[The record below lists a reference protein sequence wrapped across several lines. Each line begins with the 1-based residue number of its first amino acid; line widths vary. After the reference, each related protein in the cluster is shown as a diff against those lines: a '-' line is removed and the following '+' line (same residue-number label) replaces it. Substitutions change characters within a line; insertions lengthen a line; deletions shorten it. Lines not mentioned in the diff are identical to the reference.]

1 MTATNLT
8 AAPATPAT
16 TIPARQPSF
25 RDLVRMELRKLR
37 YRPMTFVIF
46 GIMAALLSGLMA
58 IGYIATRVSER
69 PPGVSLEDDIQS
81 FLFPGVFQD
90 GFSIIGGIGAILLVV
105 ISAAIIGSEYSW
117 GTIRVLVGSGVP
129 RARLIA
135 SKLVT
140 VALVT
145 IALTLVG
152 FIAFTVTSVGIAIF
166 GGHTVDMSWL
176 NGSTAIDLLLMFVRT
191 IFILFV
197 SAVLAFTVTVFSR
210 SLAAGIAVGI
220 GFMVFEGI
228 AVGLL
233 GLMGNVGET
242 ISNFLLSPNMN
253 AISELNYI
261 GERTWSSDGLP
272 DPWRTAALL
281 TAYTVAMIAA
291 SFWIFRRRDVSSG
304 G

>member
-1 MTATNLT
+1 MTATNMT
-8 AAPATPAT
+8 VSTSVPPTE
-16 TIPARQPSF
+16 IPAGQPRFQS
-25 RDLVRMELRKLR
+25 LVRMELRKLR

-46 GIMAALLSGLMA
+46 GIMAALLSGLMT
-58 IGYIATRVSER
+58 IGYIATRVSNR
-69 PPGVSLEDDIQS
+69 PPGVSLEDDVRS

-90 GFSIIGGIGAILLVV
+90 GFSIIGGVGGILLVV
-105 ISAAIIGSEYSW
+105 IAAAIIGSEYSW

-140 VALVT
+140 VGLVT
-145 IALTLVG
+145 IGLTIVG
-152 FIAFTVTSVGIAIF
+152 FLAFTITSVGIAIF
-166 GGHTVDMSWL
+166 GGHTLDMSWL
-176 NGSTAIDLLLMFVRT
+176 NGGTAIDLLLMFVRT

-220 GFMVFEGI
+220 GYMVFEGI

-242 ISNFLLSPNMN
+242 LADLLLSPNMN
-253 AISELNYI
+253 AIQQPS
-261 GERTWSSDGLP
+261 RTTSASAPLP
-272 DPWRTAALL
+272 A
-281 TAYTVAMIAA
+281 TVCPIPGARLRCSRSIPPP
-291 SFWIFRRRDVSSG
+291 
-304 G
+304 

>member
-1 MTATNLT
+1 MTATNMT
-8 AAPATPAT
+8 ASAPMATS
-16 TIPARQPSF
+16 IPAGQPSF
-25 RDLVRMELRKLR
+25 GDLVRMELRKLR
-37 YRPMTFVIF
+37 YRPMTFIIF
-46 GIMAALLSGLMA
+46 GIMAALLSGLMT

-69 PPGVSLEDDIQS
+69 APGVSLDDDVRS

-90 GFSIIGGIGAILLVV
+90 GFSIIGGVGSILLVV
-105 ISAAIIGSEYSW
+105 IAAAIIGSEYSW

-145 IALTLVG
+145 IGLTLVG

-166 GGHTVDMSWL
+166 GGHTLDMSWL
-176 NGSTAIDLLLMFVRT
+176 NGGTAIDVLLMFVRT
-191 IFILFV
+191 VFILLV

-242 ISNFLLSPNMN
+242 LANLLLSPNMN
-253 AISELNYI
+253 AITNLNHI
-261 GERTWSSDGLP
+261 GGEGTFVSDGLP
-272 DPWRTAALL
+272 DPWRAAALL
-281 TAYTVAMIAA
+281 TAYTIAMIAA
-291 SFWIFRRRDVSSG
+291 CFWIFRRRDVSSG